1 MERSKTALLSTNK
14 LLLIAGTGWLFD
26 AMDVGLLSFILAA
39 LKQDWGLTPSQ
50 LGWIG
55 SVNSI
60 GMAVGAFL
68 FGIYADK
75 KGRKSAFLFTL
86 LMFSIASGLSAFAWG
101 LGSLLVL
108 RFFIGMGLGGELPV
122 ASTLVSESVEP
133 EVRGRIVVL
142 LESFWAVGWI
152 LAALIA
158 YFLIPLPA
166 VGWRGAMILCAIP
179 AFYALYL
186 RFNLPDSQAYQQQN
200 SYVQKQNSYAQK
212 EPVIKKIQ
220 SLLSNSFR
228 RQTIML
234 WIVWFCVVF
243 SYYGMF
249 LWLPSV
255 MMLKGFD
262 MVKSFGYILMMTL
275 AQLPGYFTVAWL
287 IERVGRKWV
296 LIAYLLGT
304 LISAYLFGIADSIN
318 QLLISG
324 ALLSF
329 FNLGAWGAMYAYT
342 PEQYSS
348 NIRATG
354 AGMAASI
361 GRIGGILGPLMV
373 GFLMA
378 NQVGVSMIF
387 ALFSL
392 SILVAI
398 LAILLLGKETKQT
411 RLA

>member
-1 MERSKTALLSTNK
+1 MQMSVATTQSINSTNK

-39 LKQDWGLTPSQ
+39 LKQDWGLSPSQ

-60 GMAVGAFL
+60 GMAIGAFI

-101 LGSLLVL
+101 LGSLLIL

-122 ASTLVSESVEP
+122 ASTLVSESVAP
-133 EVRGRIVVL
+133 EIRGRIVVL

-166 VGWRGAMILCAIP
+166 VGWRGAMIICAIP

-186 RFNLPDSQAYQQQN
+186 RFNLDDSPTYINLNTDAR
-200 SYVQKQNSYAQK
+200 K
-212 EPVIKKIQ
+212 ESVLTKIQ
-220 SLLSNSFR
+220 SLLSRDFC
-228 RQTIML
+228 RQTVML
-234 WIVWFCVVF
+234 WVVWFCVVF

-249 LWLPSV
+249 LWLPNV
-255 MMLKGFD
+255 MMMKGFN
-262 MVKSFGYILMMTL
+262 MVKSFEYILIMTF

-296 LIAYLLGT
+296 LVTYLLGT
-304 LISAYLFGIADSIN
+304 LLSAYLFGVAESAN
-318 QLLISG
+318 QLLLYG

-342 PEQYSS
+342 PEQYAT

-354 AGMAASI
+354 AGMAASV

-373 GFLMA
+373 GLLVA
-378 NQVGVSMIF
+378 NAVSVNVIF
-387 ALFSL
+387 GLFSL
-392 SILVAI
+392 SLAI
-398 LAILLLGKETKQT
+398 AIVAILLLGKETKQT
-411 RLA
+411 DLQ

>member
-1 MERSKTALLSTNK
+1 MQISVATTRSINSTNK

-39 LKQDWGLTPSQ
+39 LKQDWGLSPSQ

-60 GMAVGAFL
+60 GMAIGAFI

-101 LGSLLVL
+101 LGSLLIL

-122 ASTLVSESVEP
+122 ASTLVSESVAP
-133 EVRGRIVVL
+133 EIRGRIVVL

-166 VGWRGAMILCAIP
+166 VGWRGAMIICAIP

-186 RFNLPDSQAYQQQN
+186 RFNLDDSPTYINLNTDAR
-200 SYVQKQNSYAQK
+200 K
-212 EPVIKKIQ
+212 ESVLTKIQ
-220 SLLSNSFR
+220 SLLSREFC
-228 RQTIML
+228 RQTVML
-234 WIVWFCVVF
+234 WVVWFCVVF

-249 LWLPSV
+249 LWLPNV
-255 MMLKGFD
+255 MMMKGFN
-262 MVKSFGYILMMTL
+262 MVKSFEYILIMTF

-296 LIAYLLGT
+296 LVTYLLGT
-304 LISAYLFGIADSIN
+304 LLSAYLFGVAESAN
-318 QLLISG
+318 QLLLYG

-342 PEQYSS
+342 PEQYAT

-354 AGMAASI
+354 AGMAASV

-373 GFLMA
+373 GLLVA
-378 NQVGVSMIF
+378 NAVSVNVIF
-387 ALFSL
+387 GLFSL
-392 SILVAI
+392 SLAVAI
-398 LAILLLGKETKQT
+398 VAILLLGKETKQT
-411 RLA
+411 DLQ

>member
-142 LESFWAVGWI
+142 LESFWAIGWI

>member
-1 MERSKTALLSTNK
+1 MQISVATTRSINSTNK

-39 LKQDWGLTPSQ
+39 LKQDWGLSPSQ

-60 GMAVGAFL
+60 GMAIGAFI

-101 LGSLLVL
+101 FGNLLIL

-122 ASTLVSESVEP
+122 ASTLVSESVAP
-133 EVRGRIVVL
+133 EIRGRIVVL

-166 VGWRGAMILCAIP
+166 VGWRGAMIICAIP

-186 RFNLPDSQAYQQQN
+186 RFNLDDSPTYINMNTDAR
-200 SYVQKQNSYAQK
+200 K
-212 EPVIKKIQ
+212 ESVLTKIQ
-220 SLLSNSFR
+220 SLLSRDFC
-228 RQTIML
+228 RQTVML
-234 WIVWFCVVF
+234 WVVWFCVVF

-249 LWLPSV
+249 LWLPNV
-255 MMLKGFD
+255 MMMKGFN
-262 MVKSFGYILMMTL
+262 MVKSFEYILIMTF

-296 LIAYLLGT
+296 LVTYLLGT
-304 LISAYLFGIADSIN
+304 LLSAYLFGVAESAN
-318 QLLISG
+318 QLLLYG

-342 PEQYSS
+342 PEQYAT

-354 AGMAASI
+354 AGMAASV

-373 GFLMA
+373 GLLVA
-378 NQVGVSMIF
+378 NAVSVNVIF
-387 ALFSL
+387 GLFSL
-392 SILVAI
+392 SLAVAI
-398 LAILLLGKETKQT
+398 VAILLLGKETKQT
-411 RLA
+411 DLQ

>member
-1 MERSKTALLSTNK
+1 MQISVATTRSINSTNK

-39 LKQDWGLTPSQ
+39 LKQDWGLSPSQ

-60 GMAVGAFL
+60 GMAIGAFI

-101 LGSLLVL
+101 LGSLLIL

-122 ASTLVSESVEP
+122 ASTLVSESVAP
-133 EVRGRIVVL
+133 EIRGRIVVL

-166 VGWRGAMILCAIP
+166 VGWRGAMIICAIP

-186 RFNLPDSQAYQQQN
+186 RFNLDDSPTYINLNTDAR
-200 SYVQKQNSYAQK
+200 K
-212 EPVIKKIQ
+212 ESVLTKIQ
-220 SLLSNSFR
+220 SLLSRDFC
-228 RQTIML
+228 RQTVML
-234 WIVWFCVVF
+234 WVVWFCVVF

-249 LWLPSV
+249 LWLPNV
-255 MMLKGFD
+255 MMMKGFN
-262 MVKSFGYILMMTL
+262 MVKSFEYILIMTF

-296 LIAYLLGT
+296 LVTYLLGT
-304 LISAYLFGIADSIN
+304 LLSAYLFGVAESAN
-318 QLLISG
+318 QLLLYG

-342 PEQYSS
+342 PEQYTT

-354 AGMAASI
+354 AGMAASV

-373 GFLMA
+373 GLLVA
-378 NQVGVSMIF
+378 NAVSVNVIF
-387 ALFSL
+387 GLFSL
-392 SILVAI
+392 SLAI
-398 LAILLLGKETKQT
+398 AIVAILLLGKETKQT
-411 RLA
+411 NLQ

>member
-1 MERSKTALLSTNK
+1 MQMSVATTQSINSTNK

-39 LKQDWGLTPSQ
+39 LKQDWGLSPSQ

-60 GMAVGAFL
+60 GMAIGAFI

-101 LGSLLVL
+101 LGSLLIL

-122 ASTLVSESVEP
+122 ASTLVSESVAP
-133 EVRGRIVVL
+133 EIRGRIVVL

-166 VGWRGAMILCAIP
+166 VGWRGAMIICAIP

-186 RFNLPDSQAYQQQN
+186 RFNLDDSPTYINLNTDAR
-200 SYVQKQNSYAQK
+200 K
-212 EPVIKKIQ
+212 ESVLTKIQ
-220 SLLSNSFR
+220 SLLSRDFC
-228 RQTIML
+228 RQTVML
-234 WIVWFCVVF
+234 WVVWFCVVF

-249 LWLPSV
+249 LWLPNV
-255 MMLKGFD
+255 MMMKGFN
-262 MVKSFGYILMMTL
+262 MVKSFEYILIMTF

-296 LIAYLLGT
+296 LVTYLLGT
-304 LISAYLFGIADSIN
+304 LLSAYLFGVAESAN
-318 QLLISG
+318 QLLLYG

-342 PEQYSS
+342 PEQYAT

-354 AGMAASI
+354 AGMAASV

-373 GFLMA
+373 GLLVA
-378 NQVGVSMIF
+378 NAVSVNVIF
-387 ALFSL
+387 GLFSL
-392 SILVAI
+392 SLAVAI
-398 LAILLLGKETKQT
+398 VAILLLGKETKQT
-411 RLA
+411 DLQ

>member
-1 MERSKTALLSTNK
+1 MQMSVATTQSINSTNK

-39 LKQDWGLTPSQ
+39 LKQDWGLSPSQ

-60 GMAVGAFL
+60 GMAIGAFI

-101 LGSLLVL
+101 LGSLLIL

-122 ASTLVSESVEP
+122 ASTLVSESVAP
-133 EVRGRIVVL
+133 EIRGRIVVL

-166 VGWRGAMILCAIP
+166 VGWRGAMIICAIP

-186 RFNLPDSQAYQQQN
+186 RFNLDDSPTYINLNTDAR
-200 SYVQKQNSYAQK
+200 K
-212 EPVIKKIQ
+212 ESVLTKIQ
-220 SLLSNSFR
+220 SLLSRDFY
-228 RQTIML
+228 RQTVML
-234 WIVWFCVVF
+234 WVVWFCVVF

-249 LWLPSV
+249 LWLPNV
-255 MMLKGFD
+255 MMMKGFN
-262 MVKSFGYILMMTL
+262 MVKSFEYILIMTF

-296 LIAYLLGT
+296 LVTYLLGT
-304 LISAYLFGIADSIN
+304 LLSAYLFGVAESAN
-318 QLLISG
+318 QLLLYG

-342 PEQYSS
+342 PEQYAT

-354 AGMAASI
+354 AGMAASV

-373 GFLMA
+373 GLLVA
-378 NQVGVSMIF
+378 NAVSVNVIF
-387 ALFSL
+387 GLFSL
-392 SILVAI
+392 SLAVAI
-398 LAILLLGKETKQT
+398 VAILLLGKETKQT
-411 RLA
+411 DLQ

>member
-1 MERSKTALLSTNK
+1 MESSKTALLSTNK

-142 LESFWAVGWI
+142 LESFWAIGWI

-186 RFNLPDSQAYQQQN
+186 RFNLPDSQSYQQQN

-212 EPVIKKIQ
+212 EPVVKKIQ

>member
-1 MERSKTALLSTNK
+1 MQISVATTRSINSTNK

-26 AMDVGLLSFILAA
+26 AIDVGLLSFILAA
-39 LKQDWGLTPSQ
+39 LKQDWGLSPSQ

-60 GMAVGAFL
+60 GMAIGAFI

-101 LGSLLVL
+101 LGSLLIL

-122 ASTLVSESVEP
+122 ASTLVSESVAP
-133 EVRGRIVVL
+133 EIRGRIVVL

-166 VGWRGAMILCAIP
+166 VGWRGAMIICAIP

-186 RFNLPDSQAYQQQN
+186 RFNLDDSPTYINLNTDAR
-200 SYVQKQNSYAQK
+200 K
-212 EPVIKKIQ
+212 ESVLTKIQ
-220 SLLSNSFR
+220 SLLSRDFC
-228 RQTIML
+228 RQTVML
-234 WIVWFCVVF
+234 WVVWFCVVF

-249 LWLPSV
+249 LWLPNV
-255 MMLKGFD
+255 MMMKGFN
-262 MVKSFGYILMMTL
+262 MVKSFEYILIMTF

-296 LIAYLLGT
+296 LVTYLLGT
-304 LISAYLFGIADSIN
+304 LLSAYLFGVAESAN
-318 QLLISG
+318 QLLLYG

-342 PEQYSS
+342 PEQYTT

-354 AGMAASI
+354 AGMAASV

-373 GFLMA
+373 GLLVA
-378 NQVGVSMIF
+378 NAVSVNVIF
-387 ALFSL
+387 GLFSL
-392 SILVAI
+392 SLAVAI
-398 LAILLLGKETKQT
+398 VAILLLGKETKQT
-411 RLA
+411 DLQ

>member
-1 MERSKTALLSTNK
+1 MQISVATTRSINSTNK

-39 LKQDWGLTPSQ
+39 LKQDWGLSPSQ

-60 GMAVGAFL
+60 GMAIGAFI

-101 LGSLLVL
+101 LGSLLIL

-122 ASTLVSESVEP
+122 ASTLVSESVASEI
-133 EVRGRIVVL
+133 RGRIVVL

-166 VGWRGAMILCAIP
+166 VGWRGAMIICAIP

-186 RFNLPDSQAYQQQN
+186 RFNLDDSPTYINLNTDAR
-200 SYVQKQNSYAQK
+200 K
-212 EPVIKKIQ
+212 ESVLTKIQ
-220 SLLSNSFR
+220 SLLSREFC
-228 RQTIML
+228 RQTVML
-234 WIVWFCVVF
+234 WVVWFCVVF

-249 LWLPSV
+249 LWLPNV
-255 MMLKGFD
+255 MMMKGFN
-262 MVKSFGYILMMTL
+262 MVKSFEYILIMTF

-296 LIAYLLGT
+296 LIIYLLGT
-304 LISAYLFGIADSIN
+304 LLSAYLFGVAESAN
-318 QLLISG
+318 QLLLYG

-342 PEQYSS
+342 PEQYTT

-354 AGMAASI
+354 AGMAASV

-373 GFLMA
+373 GLLVA
-378 NQVGVSMIF
+378 NAVSVNVIF
-387 ALFSL
+387 GLFSL
-392 SILVAI
+392 SLAVAI
-398 LAILLLGKETKQT
+398 VAILLLGKETKQT
-411 RLA
+411 DLQ

>member
-1 MERSKTALLSTNK
+1 MQISVATTQSINSTNK

-39 LKQDWGLTPSQ
+39 LKQDWGLSPSQ

-60 GMAVGAFL
+60 GMAIGAFI

-101 LGSLLVL
+101 LGSLLIL

-122 ASTLVSESVEP
+122 ASTLVSESVAP
-133 EVRGRIVVL
+133 EIRGRIVVL

-166 VGWRGAMILCAIP
+166 VGWRGAMIICAIP

-186 RFNLPDSQAYQQQN
+186 RFNLDDSPTYINLNTDAR
-200 SYVQKQNSYAQK
+200 K
-212 EPVIKKIQ
+212 ESVLTKIQ
-220 SLLSNSFR
+220 SLLSRDFC
-228 RQTIML
+228 RQTVML
-234 WIVWFCVVF
+234 WVVWFCVVF

-249 LWLPSV
+249 LWLPNV
-255 MMLKGFD
+255 MMMKGFN
-262 MVKSFGYILMMTL
+262 MVKSFEYILIMTF

-287 IERVGRKWV
+287 IERVGRKCV
-296 LIAYLLGT
+296 LVTYLLGT
-304 LISAYLFGIADSIN
+304 LLSAYLFGVAESAN
-318 QLLISG
+318 QLLLYG

-342 PEQYSS
+342 PEQYTT

-354 AGMAASI
+354 AGMAASV

-373 GFLMA
+373 GLLVA
-378 NQVGVSMIF
+378 NAVSVNVIF
-387 ALFSL
+387 GLFSL
-392 SILVAI
+392 SLAVAI
-398 LAILLLGKETKQT
+398 VAILLLGKETKQT
-411 RLA
+411 DLQ

>member
-1 MERSKTALLSTNK
+1 MQMSVATTQSINSTNK

-39 LKQDWGLTPSQ
+39 LKQDWGLSPSQ

-60 GMAVGAFL
+60 GMAIGAFI

-101 LGSLLVL
+101 LGSLLIL

-122 ASTLVSESVEP
+122 ASTLVSESVAP
-133 EVRGRIVVL
+133 EIRGRIVVL

-166 VGWRGAMILCAIP
+166 VGWRGAMIICAIP

-186 RFNLPDSQAYQQQN
+186 RFNLDDSPTYINLNTDAR
-200 SYVQKQNSYAQK
+200 K
-212 EPVIKKIQ
+212 ESVLTKIQ
-220 SLLSNSFR
+220 SLLSRDFC
-228 RQTIML
+228 RQTVML
-234 WIVWFCVVF
+234 WVVWFCVVF

-249 LWLPSV
+249 LWLPNV
-255 MMLKGFD
+255 MMMKGFN
-262 MVKSFGYILMMTL
+262 MVKSFEYILIMTF

-296 LIAYLLGT
+296 LVTYLLGT
-304 LISAYLFGIADSIN
+304 LLSAYLFGVAESAN
-318 QLLISG
+318 QLLLYG

-342 PEQYSS
+342 PEQYAT

-354 AGMAASI
+354 AGMAASV

-373 GFLMA
+373 GLLVA
-378 NQVGVSMIF
+378 NAVSVNVIF
-387 ALFSL
+387 GLFSL
-392 SILVAI
+392 SLAI
-398 LAILLLGKETKQT
+398 AIVAILLLGKETKQT
-411 RLA
+411 NLQ

>member
-1 MERSKTALLSTNK
+1 MQISVATTRSINSTNK

-39 LKQDWGLTPSQ
+39 LKQDWGLSPSQ

-60 GMAVGAFL
+60 GMAIGAFI

-101 LGSLLVL
+101 LGSLLIL

-122 ASTLVSESVEP
+122 ASTLVSESVAP
-133 EVRGRIVVL
+133 EIRGRIVVL

-166 VGWRGAMILCAIP
+166 VGWRGAMIICAIP

-186 RFNLPDSQAYQQQN
+186 RFNLDDSPTYINLNTDAR
-200 SYVQKQNSYAQK
+200 K
-212 EPVIKKIQ
+212 ESVLTKIQ
-220 SLLSNSFR
+220 SLLSREFC
-228 RQTIML
+228 RQTVML
-234 WIVWFCVVF
+234 WVVWFCVVF

-249 LWLPSV
+249 LWLPNV
-255 MMLKGFD
+255 MMMKGFN
-262 MVKSFGYILMMTL
+262 MVKSFEYILIMTF

-296 LIAYLLGT
+296 LVTYLLGT
-304 LISAYLFGIADSIN
+304 LLSAYLFGVAESAN
-318 QLLISG
+318 QLLLYG

-342 PEQYSS
+342 PEQYTT

-354 AGMAASI
+354 AGMAASV

-373 GFLMA
+373 GLLVA
-378 NQVGVSMIF
+378 NAVSVNVIF
-387 ALFSL
+387 GLFSL
-392 SILVAI
+392 SLAVAI
-398 LAILLLGKETKQT
+398 VAILLLGKETKQT
-411 RLA
+411 DLQ

>member
-1 MERSKTALLSTNK
+1 MQISVATTRSINSTNK

-39 LKQDWGLTPSQ
+39 LKQDWGLSPSQ

-60 GMAVGAFL
+60 GMAIGAFI

-101 LGSLLVL
+101 LGSLLIL

-122 ASTLVSESVEP
+122 ASTLVSESVAP
-133 EVRGRIVVL
+133 EIRGRIVVL

-166 VGWRGAMILCAIP
+166 VGWRGAMIICAIP

-186 RFNLPDSQAYQQQN
+186 RFNLDDSPTYINLNTDAR
-200 SYVQKQNSYAQK
+200 K
-212 EPVIKKIQ
+212 ESVLTKIQ
-220 SLLSNSFR
+220 SLLSREFC
-228 RQTIML
+228 RQTVML
-234 WIVWFCVVF
+234 WVVWFCVVF

-249 LWLPSV
+249 LWLPNV
-255 MMLKGFD
+255 MMMKGFN
-262 MVKSFGYILMMTL
+262 MVKSFEYILIMTF

-296 LIAYLLGT
+296 LVTYLLGT
-304 LISAYLFGIADSIN
+304 LLSAYLFGVAESAN
-318 QLLISG
+318 QLLLYG

-342 PEQYSS
+342 PEQYAT

-354 AGMAASI
+354 AGMAASV

-373 GFLMA
+373 GFLVA
-378 NQVGVSMIF
+378 NAVSVNVIF
-387 ALFSL
+387 GLFSL
-392 SILVAI
+392 SLAVAI
-398 LAILLLGKETKQT
+398 VAILLLGKETKQT
-411 RLA
+411 DLQ

>member
-1 MERSKTALLSTNK
+1 MENLKTTLLSTNK
-14 LLLIAGTGWLFD
+14 LLLVAGTGWLFD

-39 LKQDWGLTPSQ
+39 LKQDWGLSPAQ

-55 SVNSI
+55 SVNSV
-60 GMAVGAFL
+60 GMAVGAFV

-101 LGSLLVL
+101 LSSLLIL

-122 ASTLVSESVEP
+122 ASTLVSESVAP
-133 EVRGRIVVL
+133 QVRGRIVVL
-142 LESFWAVGWI
+142 LESFWAVGWV

-158 YFLIPLPA
+158 YFLIPLPT

-186 RFNLPDSQAYQQQN
+186 RFNLPDSPTYNRLNNGA
-200 SYVQKQNSYAQK
+200 KK
-212 EPVIKKIQ
+212 ESVVTKIQ
-220 SLLSNSFR
+220 LLLCPQFR
-228 RQTIML
+228 KCTLML

-255 MMLKGFD
+255 MMMKGFD
-262 MVKSFGYILMMTL
+262 MVKSFEYILIMTI
-275 AQLPGYFTVAWL
+275 AQLPGYFSVAWL

-296 LIAYLLGT
+296 LVTYLLGT
-304 LISAYLFGIADSIN
+304 LVSAYLFGVAESVN
-318 QLLISG
+318 QLLIYG

-342 PEQYSS
+342 PEQYAT

-354 AGMAASI
+354 SGMAASI

-373 GFLMA
+373 GLLMTQNMA
-378 NQVGVSMIF
+378 VSTIF
-387 ALFSL
+387 GLFSL
-392 SILVAI
+392 SILIAIVAI
-398 LAILLLGKETKQT
+398 IGLGKETKQSV
-411 RLA
+411 LN

>member
-1 MERSKTALLSTNK
+1 MQISVATTRSINSTNK

-39 LKQDWGLTPSQ
+39 LKQDWGLSPSQ

-60 GMAVGAFL
+60 GMAIGAFI

-101 LGSLLVL
+101 LGSLLIL

-122 ASTLVSESVEP
+122 ASTLVSESVASEI
-133 EVRGRIVVL
+133 RGRIVVL

-166 VGWRGAMILCAIP
+166 VGWRGAMIICAIP

-186 RFNLPDSQAYQQQN
+186 RFNLDDSPTYINLNTDAR
-200 SYVQKQNSYAQK
+200 K
-212 EPVIKKIQ
+212 ESVLTKIQ
-220 SLLSNSFR
+220 SLLSREFC
-228 RQTIML
+228 RQTVML
-234 WIVWFCVVF
+234 WVVWFCVVF

-249 LWLPSV
+249 LWLPNV
-255 MMLKGFD
+255 MMMKGFN
-262 MVKSFGYILMMTL
+262 MVKSFEYILIMTF

-296 LIAYLLGT
+296 LVTYLLGT
-304 LISAYLFGIADSIN
+304 LLSAYLFGVAESAN
-318 QLLISG
+318 QLLLYG

-342 PEQYSS
+342 PEQYTT

-354 AGMAASI
+354 AGMAASV

-373 GFLMA
+373 GLLVA
-378 NQVGVSMIF
+378 NAVSVNVIF
-387 ALFSL
+387 GLFSL
-392 SILVAI
+392 SLAI
-398 LAILLLGKETKQT
+398 AIVAILLLGKETKQT
-411 RLA
+411 NLQ

>member
-1 MERSKTALLSTNK
+1 MQISVATTRSINSTNK

-39 LKQDWGLTPSQ
+39 LKQDWGLSPSQ

-60 GMAVGAFL
+60 GMAIGAFI

-101 LGSLLVL
+101 LGSLLIL

-122 ASTLVSESVEP
+122 ASTLVSESVAP
-133 EVRGRIVVL
+133 EIRGRIVVL

-166 VGWRGAMILCAIP
+166 VGWRGAMIICAIP

-186 RFNLPDSQAYQQQN
+186 RFNLDDSPTYINLNTDAR
-200 SYVQKQNSYAQK
+200 K
-212 EPVIKKIQ
+212 ESVLTKIQ
-220 SLLSNSFR
+220 SLLSRDFC
-228 RQTIML
+228 RQTVML
-234 WIVWFCVVF
+234 WVAWFCVVF

-249 LWLPSV
+249 LWLPNV
-255 MMLKGFD
+255 MMMKGFN
-262 MVKSFGYILMMTL
+262 MVKSFEYILIMTF

-296 LIAYLLGT
+296 LVTYLLGT
-304 LISAYLFGIADSIN
+304 LLSAYLFGVAESAN
-318 QLLISG
+318 QLLLYG

-342 PEQYSS
+342 PEQYTT

-354 AGMAASI
+354 AGMAASV

-373 GFLMA
+373 GLLVA
-378 NQVGVSMIF
+378 NAVSVNVIF
-387 ALFSL
+387 GLFSL
-392 SILVAI
+392 SLAVAI
-398 LAILLLGKETKQT
+398 VAILLLGKETKQT
-411 RLA
+411 DLQ

>member
-1 MERSKTALLSTNK
+1 MQMSVATTQSINSTNK

-39 LKQDWGLTPSQ
+39 LKQDWGLSPSQ

-60 GMAVGAFL
+60 GMAIGAFI

-101 LGSLLVL
+101 LGSLLIL

-122 ASTLVSESVEP
+122 ASTLVSESVAP
-133 EVRGRIVVL
+133 EIRGRIVVL

-166 VGWRGAMILCAIP
+166 VGWRGAMIICAIP

-186 RFNLPDSQAYQQQN
+186 RFNLDDSPTYINLNTDAR
-200 SYVQKQNSYAQK
+200 K
-212 EPVIKKIQ
+212 ESVWTKIQ
-220 SLLSNSFR
+220 SLLSRDFC
-228 RQTIML
+228 RQTVML
-234 WIVWFCVVF
+234 WVVWFCVVF

-249 LWLPSV
+249 LWLPNV
-255 MMLKGFD
+255 MMMKGFN
-262 MVKSFGYILMMTL
+262 MVKSFEYILIMTF

-296 LIAYLLGT
+296 LVTYLLGT
-304 LISAYLFGIADSIN
+304 LLSAYLFGVAESAN
-318 QLLISG
+318 QLLLYG

-342 PEQYSS
+342 PEQYAT

-354 AGMAASI
+354 AGMAASV

-373 GFLMA
+373 GLLVA
-378 NQVGVSMIF
+378 NAVSVNVIF
-387 ALFSL
+387 GLFSL
-392 SILVAI
+392 SLAVAI
-398 LAILLLGKETKQT
+398 VAILLLGKETKQT
-411 RLA
+411 DLQ

>member
-1 MERSKTALLSTNK
+1 MQILVATTRSINSTNK

-39 LKQDWGLTPSQ
+39 LKQDWGLSPSQ

-60 GMAVGAFL
+60 GMAIGAFI

-101 LGSLLVL
+101 FGSLLIL

-122 ASTLVSESVEP
+122 ASTLVSESVAP
-133 EVRGRIVVL
+133 EIRGRIVVL

-166 VGWRGAMILCAIP
+166 VGWRGAMIICAIP

-186 RFNLPDSQAYQQQN
+186 RFNLDDSPTYINMNTDAR
-200 SYVQKQNSYAQK
+200 K
-212 EPVIKKIQ
+212 ESVLTKIQ
-220 SLLSNSFR
+220 SLLSRDFC
-228 RQTIML
+228 RQTVML
-234 WIVWFCVVF
+234 WVVWFCVVF

-249 LWLPSV
+249 LWLPNV
-255 MMLKGFD
+255 MMMKGFN
-262 MVKSFGYILMMTL
+262 MVKSFEYILLMTF

-296 LIAYLLGT
+296 LVTYLLGT
-304 LISAYLFGIADSIN
+304 LLSAYLFGVAESAN
-318 QLLISG
+318 QLLLYG

-342 PEQYSS
+342 PEQYAT

-354 AGMAASI
+354 AGMAASV

-373 GFLMA
+373 GLLVA
-378 NQVGVSMIF
+378 NAVSVNVIF
-387 ALFSL
+387 GLFSL
-392 SILVAI
+392 SLAVAI
-398 LAILLLGKETKQT
+398 VAILLLGKETKQT
-411 RLA
+411 DLQ

>member
-1 MERSKTALLSTNK
+1 MSVATTQSINSTNK

-39 LKQDWGLTPSQ
+39 LKQDWGLSPSQ

-60 GMAVGAFL
+60 GMAIGAFI

-101 LGSLLVL
+101 LGSLLIL

-122 ASTLVSESVEP
+122 ASTLVSESVAP
-133 EVRGRIVVL
+133 EIRGRIVVL

-166 VGWRGAMILCAIP
+166 VGWRGAMIICAIP

-186 RFNLPDSQAYQQQN
+186 RFNLDDSPTYINLNTDAR
-200 SYVQKQNSYAQK
+200 K
-212 EPVIKKIQ
+212 ESVLTKIQ
-220 SLLSNSFR
+220 SLLSRDFC
-228 RQTIML
+228 RQTVML
-234 WIVWFCVVF
+234 WVVWFCVIF

-249 LWLPSV
+249 LWLPNV
-255 MMLKGFD
+255 MMMKGFN
-262 MVKSFGYILMMTL
+262 MVKSFEYILIMTF

-296 LIAYLLGT
+296 LVTYLLGT
-304 LISAYLFGIADSIN
+304 LLSAYLFGVAESAN
-318 QLLISG
+318 QLLLYG

-342 PEQYSS
+342 PEQYAT

-354 AGMAASI
+354 AGMAASV

-373 GFLMA
+373 GLLVA
-378 NQVGVSMIF
+378 NAVSVNVIF
-387 ALFSL
+387 GLFSL
-392 SILVAI
+392 SLAVAI
-398 LAILLLGKETKQT
+398 VAILLLGEETKQT
-411 RLA
+411 DLQ

>member
-1 MERSKTALLSTNK
+1 MQISVATTRSINSTNR

-39 LKQDWGLTPSQ
+39 LKQDWGLSPSQ

-60 GMAVGAFL
+60 GMAIGAFI

-101 LGSLLVL
+101 LGSLLIL

-122 ASTLVSESVEP
+122 ASTLVSESVVP
-133 EVRGRIVVL
+133 EIRGRIVVL

-166 VGWRGAMILCAIP
+166 VGWRGAMIICAIP

-186 RFNLPDSQAYQQQN
+186 RFNLDDSPTYINLNTDAR
-200 SYVQKQNSYAQK
+200 K
-212 EPVIKKIQ
+212 ESVLTKIQ
-220 SLLSNSFR
+220 SLLSRDFC
-228 RQTIML
+228 RQTVML
-234 WIVWFCVVF
+234 WVVWFCVVF

-249 LWLPSV
+249 LWLPNV
-255 MMLKGFD
+255 MMMKGFN
-262 MVKSFGYILMMTL
+262 MVKSFEYILIMTF

-296 LIAYLLGT
+296 LVTYLLGT
-304 LISAYLFGIADSIN
+304 LLSAYLFGVAESAN
-318 QLLISG
+318 QLLLYG

-342 PEQYSS
+342 PEQYAT
-348 NIRATG
+348 NFRATG
-354 AGMAASI
+354 AGMAASV

-373 GFLMA
+373 GLLVA
-378 NQVGVSMIF
+378 NAVSVNVIF
-387 ALFSL
+387 GLFSL
-392 SILVAI
+392 SLAVAI
-398 LAILLLGKETKQT
+398 VAILLLGKETKQT
-411 RLA
+411 DLQ

>member
-1 MERSKTALLSTNK
+1 MQMSVATTQSINSTNK

-39 LKQDWGLTPSQ
+39 LKQDWGLSPSQ

-60 GMAVGAFL
+60 GMAIGAFI

-101 LGSLLVL
+101 LGSLLIL

-122 ASTLVSESVEP
+122 ASTLVSESVAP
-133 EVRGRIVVL
+133 EIRGRIVVL

-166 VGWRGAMILCAIP
+166 VGWRGAMIICAIP

-186 RFNLPDSQAYQQQN
+186 RFNLDDSPTYINLNTDAR
-200 SYVQKQNSYAQK
+200 K
-212 EPVIKKIQ
+212 ESVLTKIQ
-220 SLLSNSFR
+220 SLLSRDFC
-228 RQTIML
+228 RQTVML
-234 WIVWFCVVF
+234 WVVWFCVVF

-249 LWLPSV
+249 LWLPNV
-255 MMLKGFD
+255 MMMKGFN
-262 MVKSFGYILMMTL
+262 MVKSFEYILIMTF

-296 LIAYLLGT
+296 LVTYLLGT
-304 LISAYLFGIADSIN
+304 LLSAYLFGVAESAN
-318 QLLISG
+318 QLLLYG

-342 PEQYSS
+342 PEQYTT

-354 AGMAASI
+354 AGMAASV

-373 GFLMA
+373 GLLVA
-378 NQVGVSMIF
+378 NAVSVNVIF
-387 ALFSL
+387 GLFSL
-392 SILVAI
+392 SLAVAI
-398 LAILLLGKETKQT
+398 VAILLLGKETKQT
-411 RLA
+411 DLQ

>member
-1 MERSKTALLSTNK
+1 MQISVATTRSINSTNK

-39 LKQDWGLTPSQ
+39 LKQDWGLSPSQ

-60 GMAVGAFL
+60 GMAIGAFI

-101 LGSLLVL
+101 LGSLLIL
-108 RFFIGMGLGGELPV
+108 RFYIGMGLGGELPV
-122 ASTLVSESVEP
+122 ASTLVSESVASEI
-133 EVRGRIVVL
+133 RGRIVVL

-166 VGWRGAMILCAIP
+166 VGWRGAMIICAIP

-186 RFNLPDSQAYQQQN
+186 RFNLDDSPTYINLNTDAR
-200 SYVQKQNSYAQK
+200 K
-212 EPVIKKIQ
+212 ESVLTKIQ
-220 SLLSNSFR
+220 SLLSREFC
-228 RQTIML
+228 RQTVML
-234 WIVWFCVVF
+234 WVVWFCVVF

-249 LWLPSV
+249 LWLPNV
-255 MMLKGFD
+255 MMMKGFN
-262 MVKSFGYILMMTL
+262 MVKSFEYILIMTF

-296 LIAYLLGT
+296 LVTYLLGT
-304 LISAYLFGIADSIN
+304 LLSAYLFGVAESAN
-318 QLLISG
+318 QLLLYG

-342 PEQYSS
+342 PEQYTT

-354 AGMAASI
+354 AGMAASV

-373 GFLMA
+373 GLLVA
-378 NQVGVSMIF
+378 NAVSVNVIF
-387 ALFSL
+387 GLFSL
-392 SILVAI
+392 SLAI
-398 LAILLLGKETKQT
+398 AIVAILLLGKETKQT
-411 RLA
+411 NLQ

>member
-1 MERSKTALLSTNK
+1 MQISVATTRSINSTNK

-39 LKQDWGLTPSQ
+39 LKQDWGLSPSQ

-60 GMAVGAFL
+60 GMAIGAFI

-101 LGSLLVL
+101 LGSLLIL

-122 ASTLVSESVEP
+122 ASTLVSESVAP
-133 EVRGRIVVL
+133 EIRGRIVVL

-166 VGWRGAMILCAIP
+166 VGWRGAMIICAIP

-186 RFNLPDSQAYQQQN
+186 RFNLDDSPTYINLNTDAR
-200 SYVQKQNSYAQK
+200 K
-212 EPVIKKIQ
+212 ESVLTKIQ
-220 SLLSNSFR
+220 SLLSRDFC
-228 RQTIML
+228 RQTVML
-234 WIVWFCVVF
+234 WVVWFCVVF

-249 LWLPSV
+249 LWLPNV
-255 MMLKGFD
+255 MMIKGFN
-262 MVKSFGYILMMTL
+262 MVKSFEYILIMTF

-296 LIAYLLGT
+296 LVTYLLGT
-304 LISAYLFGIADSIN
+304 LLSAYLFGVAESAN
-318 QLLISG
+318 QLLLYG

-342 PEQYSS
+342 PEQYAT

-354 AGMAASI
+354 AGMAASV

-373 GFLMA
+373 GLLVA
-378 NQVGVSMIF
+378 NAVSVNVIF
-387 ALFSL
+387 GLFSL
-392 SILVAI
+392 SLAVAI
-398 LAILLLGKETKQT
+398 VAILLLGKETKQT
-411 RLA
+411 DLQ